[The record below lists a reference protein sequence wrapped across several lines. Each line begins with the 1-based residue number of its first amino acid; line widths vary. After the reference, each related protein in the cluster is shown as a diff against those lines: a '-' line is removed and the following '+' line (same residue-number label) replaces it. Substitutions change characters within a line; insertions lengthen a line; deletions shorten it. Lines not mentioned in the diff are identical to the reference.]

1 MSGLQDLAD
10 ALKGTRR
17 QQVDL
22 SLGQVPLNPTIQT
35 AGRYQVA
42 VQAAPKDNEFLQL
55 SRALQKFNPVLEQF
69 GQYQT
74 AQGAREANIIP
85 LDDLIATA
93 EHAISTGTPLDTDVE
108 GLFSDFGKQKAYS
121 QTLYDRLNN
130 SKIAPKLHSAYVE
143 LFNTTPEQFAAQGVN
158 NKEDLARVAGER
170 LVSAGSYYNENILK
184 GDNFMRERHN
194 MWLERA
200 LPALLGKL
208 ASNYEKDNRAFIQES
223 AINTNPIS
231 LSASD
236 EGAFTN
242 SDGSK
247 TEFDPS
253 AVPGEG
259 FSFPSLDGPPS
270 VAPVD
275 PSAVPE
281 DDGKGFPPLGI
292 PGDPG
297 SIGAAG
303 EPKEDPFAKIK
314 VMGWGPDKILK
325 KQKLGTNGVNLFQPS
340 DQTRKAIAGAG
351 GSVFLLDL
359 NKHGNEMTNPL
370 VVHPDN
376 ASKEQID
383 ASKKWA
389 KAMAVIV
396 ARVTGRKVT
405 SRVISTTANE
415 RGRSNAFHLEPF
427 SIMDEKMLEWIKSDA
442 GRKEYADTLN
452 EFLRRP
458 LDNAN
463 FFMPHSPGAG
473 GTDNPNTGD
482 TEESV
487 SISVLGSMLPDGD
500 PARIVSIP
508 AVDLIQDDVNEYDKN
523 LTAKG
528 IGVKER
534 KNHVVNRVLGS
545 VIANTLNG
553 TIEPQQA
560 RDILD
565 SLPELRYDSETE
577 GPLKGPLV
585 FDADTNRQNALLAA
599 RSYIERIENNIN
611 GDNAKAAA
619 AQNRKGIAF
628 YQGEISNKVN
638 RLRAESA
645 TPEMLDDYS
654 DAVREKL
661 EELSKSHPSLINP
674 IRAEVLKYLE
684 SSLQGL
690 EQDMIEGSPT
700 ALLTRNLQLIG
711 REGETERMFGKLGGL
726 TAFDQIQTEYPELYD
741 IVKKEASALKLDL
754 DNDLSIQNQYLG
766 DMNSALSD
774 VKLEVSNEINDQFG
788 KDRAVLD
795 TPEYWEDL
803 RKSVRERIRED
814 FERKVR
820 GTSEDI
826 SSALSPELLREK
838 EKAEKTQRAVDF
850 GNFGY
855 LDIEETTG
863 ETGKKMSG
871 TGKLGV
877 PNEDNSLFYETNR
890 WFGPTE
896 RINAY
901 IRPLLGPGD
910 PHAEMAGGMLVSI
923 NGKELRHKRD
933 PEQIRAFL
941 KTVEENE
948 EVRKIVLNGNT
959 PSDFIA
965 SLAGHRDYVQTHPWF
980 FESAWKRQ
988 NNLDIGEGADKRRST
1003 EALAGNIQLFGLSL
1017 DQIKE
1022 GKISSHRVIRNLVA
1036 SSNRTAWQQ
1045 TTPSAG
1051 ASRGFFKPQ
1060 STSWSPAIRWD
1071 DAGGI
1076 ERVDLSISPGGS
1088 LPLHLKSPR
1097 TFSRFIYNFESMV
1110 SDDALRSLG
1119 KIIGI
1124 DEGNLG
1130 DFVEAQRAIAE
1141 KRFGT
1146 DLRPAAAE

>member
-359 NKHGNEMTNPL
+359 NKSGNEMTNPL

-473 GTDNPNTGD
+473 GSDNPNTGD

-508 AVDLIQDDVNEYDKN
+508 AVELIQDDVIEYDKQ
-523 LTAKG
+523 LADKG

-534 KNHVVNRVLGS
+534 KNHVPNRVLGS

-565 SLPELRYDSETE
+565 SLHELRYDSETE

-599 RSYIERIENNIN
+599 RSYIDRIENNIN

-711 REGETERMFGKLGGL
+711 REGEPERMFGKLSAL
-726 TAFDQIQTEYPELYD
+726 TTLDELKENDAELYD
-741 IVKKEASALKLDL
+741 IVKKEASALKIDFE
-754 DNDLSIQNQYLG
+754 DDVSIQNKYLG

-814 FERKVR
+814 FEKKVR
-820 GTSEDI
+820 GTSEEI
-826 SSALSPELLREK
+826 SNEFGPELEEK
-838 EKAEKTQRAVDF
+838 VEERKQAKRITDF
-850 GNFGY
+850 GDLGY
-855 LDIEETTG
+855 LDKTTTKG
-863 ETGKKMSG
+863 DTGVTVEG
-871 TGKLGV
+871 TGRLAV
-877 PNEDNSLFYETNR
+877 IDLENEDFYDINPTYKGFWGTKPGPYDKR
-890 WFGPTE
+890 KSFGDD
-896 RINAY
+896 
-901 IRPLLGPGD
+901 D
-910 PHAEMAGGMLVSI
+910 PHKRMVGGEIVSVNGVRIAHLKKPSQVRRFFDQI
-923 NGKELRHKRD
+923 NTNPLM
-933 PEQIRAFL
+933 Q
-941 KTVEENE
+941 KTVLE
-948 EVRKIVLNGNT
+948 GNT
-959 PSDFIA
+959 SRDFIK
-965 SLAGHRDYVQTHPWF
+965 SLSGYRSYMQSHNTF
-980 FESAWKRQ
+980 FDNAWRRQ
-988 NNLDIGEGADKRRST
+988 NNLDLE
-1003 EALAGNIQLFGLSL
+1003 AGNTTFPALMLDITRFGFSL
-1017 DQIKE
+1017 DQLKQ
-1022 GKISSHRVIRNLVA
+1022 GKI
-1036 SSNRTAWQQ
+1036 T
-1045 TTPSAG
+1045 G
-1051 ASRGFFKPQ
+1051 SRIIAKKGE
-1060 STSWSPAIRWD
+1060 T
-1071 DAGGI
+1071 
-1076 ERVDLSISPGGS
+1076 SPGPFAGVPGTTAQLGGTETLNMS
-1088 LPLHLKSPR
+1088 LSEDLGLNLKAKR

-1146 DLRPAAAE
+1146 DLRPAATAE